1 MFVLG
6 LRAKSFEWRITCS
19 TWIRR
24 TSPVHCGSKDTK
36 SIQNPFVGFF
46 LLVSSQYV
54 GTVHTSVVSLSLCSN
69 KLNRHGSESI
79 GRQVFAFIII
89 AVTVSAD
96 DESKSP
102 SATRTNHRNNDEP
115 PQQQQQH
122 PEEELYPTPTG
133 REYDAIDQL
142 AAELPNIIDEESRQQ
157 VEDYRQ
163 ACNNGKGPMV
173 RRESLY

>member
-1 MFVLG
+1 MG
-6 LRAKSFEWRITCS
+6 AN
-19 TWIRR
+19 
-24 TSPVHCGSKDTK
+24 
-36 SIQNPFVGFF
+36 Q
-46 LLVSSQYV
+46 
-54 GTVHTSVVSLSLCSN
+54 
-69 KLNRHGSESI
+69 
-79 GRQVFAFIII
+79 
-89 AVTVSAD
+89 SAD
-96 DESKSP
+96 KSSPSSSSSLPSQQTTNPKSP

-173 RRESLY
+173 RRESFY